1 MFIRFRAYYAT
12 TKKRDRVQI
21 PYNRTQMASANTN
34 ELYKK
39 HPLRRETI
47 LARIRKQRK
56 SLEGIDAFGKHCGT
70 AASCRRNKFQDRDQE
85 IARYRRDDA
94 FGRFA
99 HLDYN
104 CGARLQ
110 AIKSG
115 KRCKAKIEV
124 WGKFDGD
131 KAAGASV
138 DLAKGEGLTCHAN
151 RPQPLC

>member
-1 MFIRFRAYYAT
+1 MRLVRRPPASPQTEEHERAISG
-12 TKKRDRVQI
+12 V
-21 PYNRTQMASANTN
+21 
-34 ELYKK
+34 YK
-39 HPLRRETI
+39 
-47 LARIRKQRK
+47 
-56 SLEGIDAFGKHCGT
+56 GMDAFGKHCGT
-70 AASCRRNKFQDRDQE
+70 AASRCRNKFQDRNQE
-85 IARYRRDDA
+85 VARDRRDDA

-138 DLAKGEGLTCHAN
+138 DLAKGEGL
-151 RPQPLC
+151 

>member
-1 MFIRFRAYYAT
+1 
-12 TKKRDRVQI
+12 
-21 PYNRTQMASANTN
+21 MASENPN
-34 ELYKK
+34 ELCKN

-47 LARIRKQRK
+47 LARIRNQRK

-70 AASCRRNKFQDRDQE
+70 AASRCRNKFQDCNQE
-85 IARYRRDDA
+85 VARYRRDDA

-99 HLDYN
+99 HPDYN
-104 CGARLQ
+104 CAARLQ

-115 KRCKAKIEV
+115 KRCKAKIAV
-124 WGKFDGD
+124 WGEFDGD
-131 KAAGASV
+131 NSAGASV